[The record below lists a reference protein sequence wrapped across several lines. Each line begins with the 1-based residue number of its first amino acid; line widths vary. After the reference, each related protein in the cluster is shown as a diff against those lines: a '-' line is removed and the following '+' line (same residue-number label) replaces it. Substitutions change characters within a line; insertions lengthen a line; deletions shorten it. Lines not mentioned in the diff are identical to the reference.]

1 MTKSIIIT
9 KRVGNLLSF
18 FNKNFNYSHKY
29 GFSPEN
35 PEIKGFPTRY
45 VYVSDR
51 LEELLKENGR
61 KRI

>member
-51 LEELLKENGR
+51 VEE
-61 KRI
+61 